1 MVFTEQDVKQL
12 LHEAL
17 KQAQSKPDKG
27 DTIQKINMNRSQ
39 YWVEALAEQ
48 FRKRYEGDSEI
59 RIFTKSDYSNRRDF
73 GLNELLHDILVCK
86 VGEVESSV
94 YKTKL
99 FFIKEVLW
107 QVESEF
113 AHNTR
118 NSLVDFNKL
127 VLGSAK
133 NKLFI
138 ASQVKKGTEDA
149 FLKVLH
155 PAAGYCSS
163 DVYVGMIPHPS
174 KWVGTDNDV
183 HLWVFKK

>member
-12 LHEAL
+12 LQEAL
-17 KQAQSKPDKG
+17 QQAQSEPDTG
-27 DTIQKINMNRSQ
+27 ATTQKINLNRSQ
-39 YWVEALAEQ
+39 SWVKALAEQ
-48 FRKRYEGDSEI
+48 LKKRYQGDTDI

-73 GLNELLHDILVCK
+73 GLNELLYDILVCR

-94 YKTKL
+94 HKKKL
-99 FFIKEVLW
+99 CFIKEVLW

-118 NSLVDFNKL
+118 SALVDFNKL
-127 VLGSAK
+127 VLGSGK
-133 NKLFI
+133 NKLFV
-138 ASQVKKGTEDA
+138 ASQVKKSTEHS
-149 FLKVLH
+149 FLQVLQ
-155 PAAGYCSS
+155 PAAQYCTG

-174 KWVGTDNDV
+174 NWVDTDNEI